1 VLQTTQARNTK
12 LADALKESEQK
23 VEQQQQRVDQA
34 EEAATWCEAAM
45 CELEAKWAEGEA
57 NEQIQADRQRETEGK
72 LGEKMSFDEQQGDKQ
87 GENKENT
94 FASLLVAR

>member
-1 VLQTTQARNTK
+1 LVVLQTTQARNTK

-57 NEQIQADRQRETEGK
+57 NEQIQADQQREKERK
-72 LGEKMSFDEQQGDKQ
+72 LGEQLRFDEQQ

-94 FASLLVAR
+94 FASLLVA